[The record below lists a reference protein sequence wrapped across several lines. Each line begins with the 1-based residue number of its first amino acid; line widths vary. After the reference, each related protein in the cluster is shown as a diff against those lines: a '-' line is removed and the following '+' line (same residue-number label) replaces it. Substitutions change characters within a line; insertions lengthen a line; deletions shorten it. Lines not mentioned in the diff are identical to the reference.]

1 MTRILRGRD
10 MKVLKETLFYMVTVV
25 CVLGCIKLC
34 AVKEEQKRMLKEAD
48 SPGSEIEVGENDAGT
63 ESQDAVWQ
71 YYNPDGIQLI
81 LEEKEQTLSGLED
94 EIQVIQLKCDLQKLL
109 EDQSNIS
116 DSASRIYQKYFRV
129 RQGEMARIEGLENLS
144 ECETFGFLNNPFSGV
159 VFPLYDGI
167 LLQYENG
174 TTSQI
179 GEYSLPI
186 AVIIHGSES
195 GLGYMGARPGMDFEQ
210 IKDQAGEAEMCKGFM
225 YFDNKRVYYL
235 QYEDNLYVYSFVSDY
250 EDGRDSNLIVTQT
263 SEELSQVGWTQK
275 DSEPK
280 ETVFLHW
287 MEACEFEQI
296 EKNHEILQYDIAS
309 APRYDYEN
317 TPLQAYLEEEKKENQ
332 RLVDENGSACEMR
345 VDYHVFDFND
355 DGIEDYLLCIDGS
368 LYSGT
373 AGHDVEIYVGKED
386 GSVERVLSINL
397 RFHNESNPSG
407 HERFTVLNEKTDGY
421 YTIVL
426 PGSNRILRYDKEE
439 GGYVFQETE

>member
-1 MTRILRGRD
+1 
-10 MKVLKETLFYMVTVV
+10 MKVLKKAIFYSFTVV
-25 CVLGCIKLC
+25 CVFGCIKLC
-34 AVKEEQKRMLKEAD
+34 AVKEEQKRMLKAAGD
-48 SPGSEIEVGENDAGT
+48 SGSQIESVGNDIRTGT
-63 ESQDAVWQ
+63 EDAAWQ
-71 YYNPDGIQLI
+71 YYNPDGIKLI
-81 LEEKEQTLSGLED
+81 VEEQEQVLNSLED
-94 EIQVIQLKCDLQKLL
+94 EIQITQLKCNLRKVL
-109 EDQSNIS
+109 ENENNMQDS
-116 DSASRIYQKYFRV
+116 DFQVYRKYFRV
-129 RQGEMARIEGLENLS
+129 RQGEMARIEGLEDLS

-159 VFPLYDGI
+159 VFTLYDGI
-167 LLQYENG
+167 LLQYKNG

-186 AVIIHGSES
+186 AVIIHGPES

-235 QYEDNLYVYSFVSDY
+235 QYEDSLYVYSFVSDY
-250 EDGRDSNLIVTQT
+250 EDGRDSSLIVTQA
-263 SEELSQVGWTQK
+263 SEELSQVGWTQE
-275 DSEPK
+275 DNEPK

-287 MEACEFEQI
+287 MSACEFEQI
-296 EKNHEILQYDIAS
+296 GKNHEILQYDIAS

-317 TPLQAYLEEEKKENQ
+317 MPLREYIEEEKKENQ
-332 RLVDENGSACEMR
+332 CLVDENGLACEMR

-355 DGIEDYLLCIDGS
+355 DGIDDYLLCIDGS

-373 AGHDVEIYVGKED
+373 AGHSVEIYVCKED
-386 GSVERVLSINL
+386 GSVERVLSISL
-397 RFHNESNPSG
+397 RFHNENRPSG

-421 YTIVL
+421 YAIVL